1 MAIKKPFAG
10 HENIER
16 WMVSYADFMT
26 LMFAVFVVLYSFAM
40 TKQSEAQSMVQGL
53 VQSFNEIGMISS
65 TQGVIA
71 LPGPIAAAQTEA
83 VLATASANAQ
93 DVNADSQGGGG
104 VMDFGVSAPV
114 NESLDS
120 EEDPSVEGNLT
131 QSELETP
138 TQGHDLRDFETT
150 DLPQHATREGGITP
164 GGESDFLDQGGQG
177 PSDSDDLGESTVGE
191 PFDAIERSIS
201 STIEELGLE
210 SSIMVEK
217 DSRFITINIGSSL
230 LFAEDSASVL
240 NSSRPVIAAIART
253 LSTINNYV
261 RVRGYTDN
269 TFVANSVYKDNW
281 ELSSARAVAVL
292 NELEAFGVQPQR
304 LATESYGQYSPF
316 YSNSTRAGRAQ
327 NRRVVIAISRN
338 AIKPTDLPILPGES
352 EKIVSTNPINAGAG
366 GIQFNRG
373 ADGNLELN
381 FNAQ

>member
-131 QSELETP
+131 QSELET
-138 TQGHDLRDFETT
+138 QYYGRKR
-150 DLPQHATREGGITP
+150 Q
-164 GGESDFLDQGGQG
+164 
-177 PSDSDDLGESTVGE
+177 
-191 PFDAIERSIS
+191 
-201 STIEELGLE
+201 
-210 SSIMVEK
+210 
-217 DSRFITINIGSSL
+217 SL
-230 LFAEDSASVL
+230 
-240 NSSRPVIAAIART
+240 
-253 LSTINNYV
+253 Y
-261 RVRGYTDN
+261 YH
-269 TFVANSVYKDNW
+269 
-281 ELSSARAVAVL
+281 
-292 NELEAFGVQPQR
+292 
-304 LATESYGQYSPF
+304 
-316 YSNSTRAGRAQ
+316 
-327 NRRVVIAISRN
+327 
-338 AIKPTDLPILPGES
+338 
-352 EKIVSTNPINAGAG
+352 
-366 GIQFNRG
+366 
-373 ADGNLELN
+373 
-381 FNAQ
+381 